1 MNTKQFKWLCT
12 YTNWQN
18 DNEKTEKSWMITKE
32 VKPTKRKDYNKD
44 ARLQSRVDH
53 QVWCGDCNTPWQT
66 EKVSWFLAFG
76 FVWLYYYYHYYRRLV
91 ISHFFTSL
99 VSLFLCGVRFLFI
112 FCFDFNYV
120 VVPESSSIWLLGL
133 QSLPS
138 PVIALISFSSI
149 LLSSCVRFPPIC
161 PQWCSCLSSLYAP
174 CLLRDSFGSFSLQ
187 LWQKHIRK
195 HKNITPWWYLETHS
209 GLHVTQT

>member
-44 ARLQSRVDH
+44 ARAEWTIRSGAVTVIHPDRQRKFHDS
-53 QVWCGDCNTPWQT
+53 
-66 EKVSWFLAFG
+66 

-161 PQWCSCLSSLYAP
+161 PQCA
-174 CLLRDSFGSFSLQ
+174 
-187 LWQKHIRK
+187 
-195 HKNITPWWYLETHS
+195 
-209 GLHVTQT
+209 

>member
-1 MNTKQFKWLCT
+1 MYTKQFKWLCT

-32 VKPTKRKDYNKD
+32 VKPTNRKDYIKD

-76 FVWLYYYYHYYRRLV
+76 FVWLYYYYHYYSRLV

-161 PQWCSCLSSLYAP
+161 PQCA
-174 CLLRDSFGSFSLQ
+174 
-187 LWQKHIRK
+187 
-195 HKNITPWWYLETHS
+195 
-209 GLHVTQT
+209 